1 MVSDD
6 PNKQHDEDRERL
18 LDEIRRRAEEA
29 ELKRIEEEDRST
41 GHSPEHPH
49 DDEASSPFPTLP
61 PPYPSSPS
69 YEANKEQRAMVLRER
84 LSIALDRRN
93 LDNAREIFAEL
104 ELLDPFDPDLTGF
117 RERMVEVAQRA
128 LEPEPAPEPES
139 EVETP
144 PAQPESTPVSE
155 PFSADEPVFAP
166 ESPPAAEASPT
177 RFQPPLS
184 HRDKSEDVTTLYDAA
199 VSLYEQE
206 KYEQAMTKLDRLLLI
221 DGENEEAL
229 ALHQQIE
236 RAWKLAELIKEEE
249 KKHKAAQPPPAPV
262 EQPVIPT
269 GGKDSDFWGPTEL
282 QKNDDDAIVVPSA
295 PAATRRQQMPLL
307 DRTVARVSKI
317 HIPVKPILSVLGIL
331 VVIYVGYR
339 IVDAVMNAV
348 VPPERV
354 ICVFPPTLLEGG
366 TAEQGVVDAFAG
378 DLIRDLGS
386 VPAVQAV
393 ATPTILATRGRS
405 ARPTRLAQTF
415 GAGYYVL
422 WTASVRGD
430 EFSGA
435 ITLMDTLKST
445 PVWKTTLESSLENLP
460 HRRLELARN
469 ILQAMEVEI
478 PEADHPL
485 ASAPPSTPRTGYAS
499 YLRGRAAM
507 QSGAS
512 DAVDQAATLFRHAVR
527 EDSTDGDAWAALG
540 WTYILESEQASAPD
554 KSRLPSALACVE
566 RAINLGAP
574 KAEAFRTWGLVEQL
588 NGQYAKATSRLQEAV
603 KRSPSDAE
611 ALRRLATVLMLQ
623 GETEE
628 ALQAALAAAEVDPLN
643 ASSQVTAGLIHQF
656 RGEFAEAES
665 RYRRALQEDR
675 EHPDA
680 LELHS
685 EVLVYM
691 QRADDALA
699 QMSDAVARVRS
710 DPAAYYRLGRIAQT
724 AGRPKQE
731 WMSAFEQARVLLEGQ
746 LRAKPDSALAL
757 SLLALTQTRLGAF
770 RDAMVA
776 QARALELAPRD
787 VGILYNAARMYALQ
801 RDKEQAMTYLV
812 RAIDLRY
819 DLRRIVDMDLFN
831 LRSDEEFLRS
841 VTRQ

>member
-69 YEANKEQRAMVLRER
+69 YEAEKEQRAMILRER

-117 RERMVEVAQRA
+117 RNRMAEVAEHAR
-128 LEPEPAPEPES
+128 EPEPEAESAPEQSTQVSQAES
-139 EVETP
+139 P
-144 PAQPESTPVSE
+144 PDSGPFSSDEPALTAEFPPVSE
-155 PFSADEPVFAP
+155 
-166 ESPPAAEASPT
+166 ESPVRS
-177 RFQPPLS
+177 QPPPS
-184 HRDKSEDVTTLYDAA
+184 RREAGEDVTSLYDAA

-206 KYEQAMTKLDRLLLI
+206 KYEQAMTKLDRLLLL
-221 DGENEEAL
+221 DGGNEEAL

-262 EQPVIPT
+262 EQPAIPK
-269 GGKDSDFWGPTEL
+269 GGKDSDFWGPTEI
-282 QKNDDDAIVVPSA
+282 QKSDDETIVVPSA
-295 PAATRRQQMPLL
+295 PAARRQQPPLL
-307 DRTVARVSKI
+307 DRAVARVSKV
-317 HIPVKPILSVLGIL
+317 HIPIRPLLTVLGIL
-331 VVIYVGYR
+331 VVVYVGYR
-339 IVDAVMNAV
+339 VVDAVMNAV

-366 TAEQGVVDAFAG
+366 TAEQGMVDAFAA
-378 DLIRDLGS
+378 DLIGDLGS
-386 VPAVQAV
+386 VPSVQV
-393 ATPTILATRGRS
+393 LATPTVLATRGRS
-405 ARPTRLAQTF
+405 ARPTRLAQSF

-422 WTASVRGD
+422 WTASIRGD

-469 ILQAMEVEI
+469 ILQAMEVGL

-485 ASAPPSTPRTGYAS
+485 ASAPPSTPRTGYGS
-499 YLRGRAAM
+499 YLRARAAM

-512 DAVDQAATLFRHAVR
+512 DAVDQAMAAFRHAVR

-540 WTYILESEQASAPD
+540 WTYILESERASVPD
-554 KSRLPSALACVE
+554 KSRLPAALACVE
-566 RAINLGAP
+566 RAISLGAP
-574 KAEAFRTWGLVEQL
+574 KAEAFRTWGLVEQM
-588 NGQYAKATSRLQEAV
+588 NGQYAKAASRLQEAV

-611 ALRRLATVLMLQ
+611 ALRRLAIVLTLL
-623 GETEE
+623 GETED

-643 ASSQVTAGLIHQF
+643 ASSQVTAGLVYQF
-656 RGEFAEAES
+656 RGEFPEAEL

-680 LELHS
+680 LELHA

-699 QMSDAVARVRS
+699 QMGDVVARVRS

-746 LRAKPDSALAL
+746 LRVKPDSAMAL

-770 RDAMVA
+770 RDAMAA
-776 QARALELAPRD
+776 QSRALELAPRD

-801 RDKEQAMTYLV
+801 RDKEQAMKYLIQAV
-812 RAIDLRY
+812 DLRY